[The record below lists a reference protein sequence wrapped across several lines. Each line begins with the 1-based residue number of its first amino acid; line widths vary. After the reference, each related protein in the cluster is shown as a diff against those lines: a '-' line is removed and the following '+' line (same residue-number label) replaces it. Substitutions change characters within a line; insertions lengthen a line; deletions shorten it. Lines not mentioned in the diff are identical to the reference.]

1 MESMKETET
10 VFWLLEE
17 AALCLRELD
26 SIIETTNDLRVRNV
40 CSLKLEDWG
49 YLTNIEITPR
59 EVFNEC
65 WRSGSNV
72 ESLNKVADWLQVGA
86 DIIFEKFKDF
96 NNEKLNSYLSLIEEM
111 NNNDTLKPILPWGS
125 RGDKLFNE
133 LCWQLKTIY
142 KFVKDWRLNFEKI
155 INDLRRQP
163 QSDKKN
169 DATKDQYN
177 TFPKELDTEEAKKW
191 LNMAVE
197 GGLLDAD
204 YQPTEKT
211 KTKALQALLAEI
223 LKELI
228 GLENYKPFELLWS
241 IKGIAKRRYNS
252 RYAGKVKGEEE
263 IYKVFP
269 QSIIR

>member
-1 MESMKETET
+1 
-10 VFWLLEE
+10 
-17 AALCLRELD
+17 
-26 SIIETTNDLRVRNV
+26 
-40 CSLKLEDWG
+40 
-49 YLTNIEITPR
+49 
-59 EVFNEC
+59 
-65 WRSGSNV
+65 
-72 ESLNKVADWLQVGA
+72 
-86 DIIFEKFKDF
+86 
-96 NNEKLNSYLSLIEEM
+96 
-111 NNNDTLKPILPWGS
+111 
-125 RGDKLFNE
+125 
-133 LCWQLKTIY
+133 
-142 KFVKDWRLNFEKI
+142 
-155 INDLRRQP
+155 
-163 QSDKKN
+163 
-169 DATKDQYN
+169 
-177 TFPKELDTEEAKKW
+177 
-191 LNMAVE
+191 MAVE